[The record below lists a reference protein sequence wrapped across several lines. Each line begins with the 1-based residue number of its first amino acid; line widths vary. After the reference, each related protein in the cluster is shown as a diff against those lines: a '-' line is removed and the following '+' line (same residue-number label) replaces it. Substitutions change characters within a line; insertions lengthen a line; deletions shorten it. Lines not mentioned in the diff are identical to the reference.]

1 MTKKQS
7 IIVVYISVVFMILFC
22 IAATFVVQYNIQQR
36 EQMAEK
42 EKEEQ
47 KEINEKFAR
56 VQLKF
61 NVGQRVKSIASGEYG
76 QVLSAEKSLVK
87 TGNLYMVRFASDLSR
102 IVRMHEFE
110 LAAE

>member
-7 IIVVYISVVFMILFC
+7 ISVVLMILFC
-22 IAATFVVQYNIQQR
+22 IVAPFVVRYNIQQQ
-36 EQMAEK
+36 EQI

-56 VQLKF
+56 IQLKF

-76 QVLSAEKSLVK
+76 QILSAEKSLVK
-87 TGNLYMVRFASDLSR
+87 TGNLYTVRFASDLSR